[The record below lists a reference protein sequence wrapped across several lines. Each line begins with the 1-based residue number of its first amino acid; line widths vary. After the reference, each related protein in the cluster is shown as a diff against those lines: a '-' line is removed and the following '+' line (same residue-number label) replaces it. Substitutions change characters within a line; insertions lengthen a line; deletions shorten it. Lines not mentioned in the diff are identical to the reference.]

1 MKHMPL
7 CRASTNSFIVRHAQS
22 PFARRNRRES
32 ECKAELRTSLAVK
45 STRTAFL
52 FAFFEAFG
60 VFHGTIFGI
69 KTIRLSSGEIF
80 IANKTTGNWPSMRLR
95 LL

>member
-7 CRASTNSFIVRHAQS
+7 CRASTNSLIVRHAQS
-22 PFARRNRRES
+22 PFARRNRQEKRVES
-32 ECKAELRTSLAVK
+32 LLSPGLAVK

-80 IANKTTGNWPSMRLR
+80 IANKTTGKWHSMRLR